1 MHPHTRAGVLPCLSK
16 DGKILLDSKSSVAVA
31 PDGNGGLYPALR
43 KPLEPHGKSVLQD
56 IEARGVKYLHA
67 YCVDNCLVR
76 VADPIF
82 LGCCIESNAD
92 CGVKVVKK
100 TNPAESVGVVA
111 LKDGK
116 YNVVEY
122 SEIPRELSEQ
132 RDGGDEQQT
141 GDLTYRAANIAN
153 HFYTLDFLKRVE
165 SFEHEMPH
173 HVASKKIAHV
183 DLDTGSLVKPDKPNG
198 IKLEQ
203 FVFDVFPFVER
214 MAILEVD
221 RATDFSPLKNA
232 PGTGSDDPET
242 SRRDL
247 LADQR
252 KWLVDAGVTV
262 DDGVEVEVSP
272 LVSYAG
278 EGLDSLKGKHVTQ
291 SGILNSL
298 ADIDKL
304 A

>member
-1 MHPHTRAGVLPCLSK
+1 MS
-16 DGKILLDSKSSVAVA
+16 
-31 PDGNGGLYPALR
+31 
-43 KPLEPHGKSVLQD
+43 D
-56 IEARGVKYLHA
+56 IESRGVKYLHA

-82 LGCCIESNAD
+82 LGYCIQSKAD

-100 TNPAESVGVVA
+100 TDPSESVGVVA
-111 LKDGK
+111 LRNGK
-116 YNVVEY
+116 YGVVEY
-122 SEIPRELSEQ
+122 SEIPKQLSEQ
-132 RDGGDEQQT
+132 RDEAS

-165 SFEHEMPH
+165 SFQDRMPF
-173 HVASKKIAHV
+173 HVASKKIPHV
-183 DLDTGSLVKPDKPNG
+183 DLQSGERVKPTSPNG

-203 FVFDVFPFVER
+203 FVFDVFPFVDN

-221 RATDFSPLKNA
+221 RSTDFSPLKNA

-247 LADQR
+247 LREQR
-252 KWLVDAGVTV
+252 RWLVEAGVHV
-262 DDGVEVEVSP
+262 ADDAEVEVSP

-278 EGLDSLKGKHVTQ
+278 EGLESLKGKNIAK
-291 SGILNSL
+291 SGILDTLDDVERL
-298 ADIDKL
+298 A
-304 A
+304 